1 MAQRGR
7 PPRLP
12 AAQKEIT
19 AYFDSLSRKAFTY
32 NELEN
37 ILWSKQDEWRLPAS
51 TTGGKFVRFLL
62 EATSMREVS
71 IMPVGQTEI
80 RTVTRYAWAN
90 ATPYAVAAILEPK
103 GYLSHGTA
111 VLLHGLSDQLPHTI
125 CVSREKSTQ
134 YYKPDALEQE
144 AIDEAFRKPQRLSN
158 ALFAYDNFQFVLLQG
173 KSTGRLEVG
182 TIDWNQERLP
192 VTKLERTL
200 IDITIRPAYAGGVY
214 QVLEAYRRAQPNIS
228 MGTLLATLKKLEY
241 AYPYHQAIGFYMQR
255 AGYTPQQYERLKSM
269 GLNYDFYL
277 AHDLRDLAYDPE
289 WRLHYPKGF

>member
-12 AAQKEIT
+12 AAQREI
-19 AYFDSLSRKAFTY
+19 AVFFDSLSRKAFTY

-37 ILWSKQDEWRLPAS
+37 ILWQKQREWRLPTN

-62 EATSMREVS
+62 EATPMREAS
-71 IMPVGQTEI
+71 ITPVGRTEY
-80 RTVTRYAWAN
+80 RTVTRYVWAN
-90 ATPYAVAAILEPK
+90 ASPYAVAAVLEPK
-103 GYLSHGTA
+103 AYLSHGTA

-125 CVSREKSTQ
+125 CVSREKGKQ
-134 YYKPDALEQE
+134 YYKPNTLEQE
-144 AIDEAFRKPQRLSN
+144 AIDEAFSRPERLSN
-158 ALFAYDNFQFVLLQG
+158 ALFAYENFEFVLLQG
-173 KSTGRLEVG
+173 KNTGRLEVG
-182 TIDWNQERLP
+182 AIDWNQERLP

-200 IDITIRPAYAGGVY
+200 IDIAIRPVYAGGVY
-214 QVLEAYRRAQPNIS
+214 QVLEAYRRALPNIS

-277 AHDLRDLAYDPE
+277 AHDLRDLTYDPG

>member
-12 AAQKEIT
+12 AAQKEIA

-37 ILWSKQDEWRLPAS
+37 ILWNKQDEWRLPAS

-71 IMPVGQTEI
+71 ITPIGHAEI
-80 RTVTRYAWAN
+80 RTITRYAWAN

-103 GYLSHGTA
+103 AYLSHGTA
-111 VLLHGLSDQLPHTI
+111 VLLHGLTDQLPNTI
-125 CVSREKSTQ
+125 CVSREKSQQ
-134 YYKPDALEQE
+134 YYKTDTLEQE
-144 AIDEAFRKPQRLSN
+144 GIDAAFRKPERLSN
-158 ALFAYDNFQFVLLQG
+158 AIFSYDNSQFVLLQG
-173 KSTGRLEVG
+173 KSTGRIEVG

-200 IDITIRPAYAGGVY
+200 IDIAVRPVYAGGVY
-214 QVLEAYRRAQPNIS
+214 QVLEAYRRAQPEVSTAI
-228 MGTLLATLKKLEY
+228 LLATLKKLDY
-241 AYPYHQAIGFYMQR
+241 AYPYHQTIGFYMQR
-255 AGYTPQQYERLKSM
+255 AGYTSQQYERLREL

>member
-12 AAQKEIT
+12 AAQKEIA

-71 IMPVGQTEI
+71 VTPVGQTEI

-134 YYKPDALEQE
+134 NYKPDALEQE
-144 AIDEAFRKPQRLSN
+144 AIDEAFRKPERLSN

-200 IDITIRPAYAGGVY
+200 IDITIRPAYAGASTKCWKHITGRSRTSLWALFSLHSRSLNMPILTIRQLVSTCNGPVTRHSNTN
-214 QVLEAYRRAQPNIS
+214 VLRAW
-228 MGTLLATLKKLEY
+228 A
-241 AYPYHQAIGFYMQR
+241 
-255 AGYTPQQYERLKSM
+255 
-269 GLNYDFYL
+269 
-277 AHDLRDLAYDPE
+277 
-289 WRLHYPKGF
+289 